1 MEIPALGFG
10 TYGRWGAEG
19 EAALAVA
26 LETGYRH
33 LDTAQT
39 YNTEAECGRA
49 LAGSGLD
56 REAVFVTT
64 KITAK
69 NYGRGKLI
77 PSLRASLE
85 ALGLDRVNLTL
96 IHWPAP
102 HGETPV
108 AVYMEQLAEAQDQGL
123 TDAIGVS
130 NFPVAVLNEAIAAI
144 PGHPLLTNQVELHPF
159 LQNKVLEAHCREIGV
174 RPTAYRPIAEGRVG
188 VDPVLQRIARSH
200 DATPAQ
206 VALAWHLAE
215 GRIAIPTSGK
225 PERIRENFAAQ
236 DIRLTEADLAAI
248 RGLDRG
254 ERYINP
260 EWGPDWD

>member
-39 YNTEAECGRA
+39 YNTEVECGRA
-49 LAGSGLD
+49 LAASGLD
-56 REAVFVTT
+56 RGAVFVTT
-64 KITAK
+64 KITAI
-69 NYGRGKLI
+69 NYGPGKLI
-77 PSLRASLE
+77 PSLKASLE
-85 ALGLDRVNLTL
+85 ALQLDRVNLTL

-102 HGETPV
+102 NGETPV
-108 AVYMEQLAEAQDQGL
+108 PVYMEQLAEAQDQGL

-130 NFPVAVLNEAIAAI
+130 NFTASLIDEALAAI
-144 PGHPLLTNQVELHPF
+144 PGHGLLTNQVELHPF
-159 LQNKVLEAHCREIGV
+159 LQNKRLEAHCRRIGV
-174 RPTAYRPIAEGRVG
+174 RLTAYRPIAEGRVG
-188 VDPVLQRIARSH
+188 EDPVMQRIAAAH
-200 DATPAQ
+200 GATPAQ

-225 PERIRENFAAQ
+225 TERIRENFAAQ
-236 DIRLTEADLAAI
+236 SLRLSKADIAAI

-254 ERYINP
+254 ERYIDP
-260 EWGPDWD
+260 AWGPDWD